1 MLLEKYK
8 DIIHRCYR
16 CGYCKF
22 SSDYAYLNCPSYNK
36 YSKESHAP
44 GGMLWL
50 IRAAVMKEIDITPQL
65 ANILY
70 TCTMCANC
78 VDKCP
83 IEFNKDIVN
92 MIVAGRMV
100 LVEQSIIPKQA
111 NQYLKNL
118 FQHGNP
124 WKESQTKRG
133 DWAKDIGI
141 QIYNGQHF
149 LYYVGDIGSYDPN
162 GRKTAGTVARIL
174 QKAGVSFGILGA
186 REHTDGNDI
195 RQLGE
200 QGLFHYFA
208 EKNIRVFKDKNV
220 KKICTLSPHAYNTMK
235 NDYPEIGG
243 KFEVFHYTHLLEQ
256 CIFQNKINFT
266 KPVDKKVTFHDPCFL
281 GRWNNQYETPRN
293 ILASIPGIQLKE
305 MERNKKDAFCCGG
318 GGGNFYTDLI
328 GGGKNSPARIRI
340 KEAFSTGADILAVAC
355 PGCMTMLEDALKAE
369 NLEDKIA
376 VKDIAEICCE
386 SMENK
391 CIIDKLHIG
400 REK

>member
-1 MLLEKYK
+1 MPLEKYK
-8 DIIHRCYR
+8 NIIHRCYR

-22 SSDYAYLNCPSYNK
+22 SSDYAYFNCPTYNK
-36 YSKESHAP
+36 YYTETHAP

-50 IRAAVMKEIDITPQL
+50 IRAMMMKEIEITPQL

-92 MIVAGRMV
+92 MMVAGRGI
-100 LVEQSIIPKQA
+100 LVEQSIIPKLV

-124 WKESQTKRG
+124 WRESQSKRG
-133 DWAKDIGI
+133 DWARDTGI
-141 QIYNGQHF
+141 QTYNQQNEYLLHI
-149 LYYVGDIGSYDPN
+149 GDIGSYDP
-162 GRKTAGTVARIL
+162 RVKKVARCAAKIL
-174 QKAGVSFGILGA
+174 KKAGVNFGILGA
-186 REHTDGNDI
+186 EEHTDGNDI

-208 EKNIRVFKDKNV
+208 EKNLRVFQDKKV
-220 KKICTLSPHAYNTMK
+220 KKICTLSPHAYNTLK
-235 NDYPEIGG
+235 NDYPGIGG

-256 CIFQNKINFT
+256 CIAQNRIVFK
-266 KPVDKKVTFHDPCFL
+266 KSPGKKVTFHDPCFL
-281 GRWNNQYETPRN
+281 GRWNNEYETPRA
-293 ILASIPGIQLKE
+293 ILKGIPTVELVE

-318 GGGNFYTDLI
+318 GGGNFYTDLV
-328 GGGKNSPARIRI
+328 GSGKNSPARIRI
-340 KEAFSTGADILAVAC
+340 QEAISTGANILAVAC

-369 NLEDKIA
+369 NLEDKIE
-376 VKDIAEICCE
+376 VKDIAEICWE
-386 SMENK
+386 SMEN
-391 CIIDKLHIG
+391 
-400 REK
+400 